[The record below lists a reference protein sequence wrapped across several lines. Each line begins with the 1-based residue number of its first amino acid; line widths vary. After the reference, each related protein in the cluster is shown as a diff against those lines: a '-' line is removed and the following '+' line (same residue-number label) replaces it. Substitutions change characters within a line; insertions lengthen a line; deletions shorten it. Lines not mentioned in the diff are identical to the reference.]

1 MKLLWKK
8 IISLIKWLFGRRKME
23 IDKTLD
29 KWFEDT
35 FTMYQENVHPPKRV
49 DLLMM
54 GVLRYSRHCSI
65 TTYSLLSQEV
75 RLSSMALLRVYFEL
89 YITLNWCLIN
99 DPTSQKDRKD
109 EVYARFRRWDFK
121 RSFEQRRL
129 FKKELEIIDLSSKPE
144 ASKDRK
150 TKISKAI
157 IEADIKIKEYRSKGL
172 KSIPNTWQMLIEISE
187 EKTQHPPEDIL
198 RAYPDLFQRFSKAV
212 HPDMDFIQKMV
223 TFTGKAY
230 ICNCDVNEDIQ
241 ELKLYLLSMSCDINR
256 KIRDFYGWD
265 SAEVQKE
272 YDLIVKQL
280 YN

>member
-1 MKLLWKK
+1 
-8 IISLIKWLFGRRKME
+8 ME

-29 KWFEDT
+29 KWFDKT
-35 FTMYQENVHPPKRV
+35 FAMYQEKVHPPRRV

-65 TTYSLLSQEV
+65 TTFSLLRQEAK
-75 RLSSMALLRVYFEL
+75 LSSMVLLRVYLEL
-89 YITLNWCLIN
+89 YIKLLWCLKN
-99 DPTSQKDRKD
+99 DPTSQKDHKD
-109 EVYARFRRWDFK
+109 EAYARFRRWDFK

-129 FKKELEIIDLSSKPE
+129 FKKELEIIDRSSKPE
-144 ASKDRK
+144 DFKDRR
-150 TKISKAI
+150 TEISKAI
-157 IEADIKIKEYRSKGL
+157 KKADSKIEENRTKGL
-172 KSIPNTWQMLIEISE
+172 KCIPDIWQMLIEISK
-187 EKTQHPPEDIL
+187 EKTPHPPEDIL
-198 RAYPDLFQRFSKAV
+198 RAYPGLYQRFTKAV

-223 TFTGKAY
+223 TCTGKAY

-272 YDLIVKQL
+272 YDLIVKQEQA
-280 YN
+280 